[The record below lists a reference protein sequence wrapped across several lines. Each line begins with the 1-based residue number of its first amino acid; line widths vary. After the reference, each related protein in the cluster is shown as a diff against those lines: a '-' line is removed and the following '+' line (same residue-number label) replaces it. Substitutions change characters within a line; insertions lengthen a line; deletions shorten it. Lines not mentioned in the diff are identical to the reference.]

1 MEKDDDSEYYAFPV
15 EMLFKAQPG
24 LGSPM
29 AARRE
34 ENMEGLARQQH
45 SEMQA
50 WQRDAESAAATAH
63 LGEADKIQPLAA
75 LKSQHN
81 AASECAESVKIPQ
94 SVLEALDVP
103 PPALQLEQHG
113 KVGEGGQRVPESED
127 VVGGVRVQLGPGE
140 CDDVFDKRHSRTT
153 VSTVQLGLAAGST
166 VQPGLAAGSTVQ
178 PGLAAGSTVQP
189 LLAAA
194 ATAAQADVN
203 AGCAGES
210 TVDKAQPAQLAS
222 GTATSRVQNLP
233 ALGSTTTDFAIK
245 TGAGRVPDTSPGVVG
260 QQADAAHISSG
271 VRHSIAPPPPGSHDE
286 GTSTDMTSSAQQQI
300 SSPGFQLKYSP
311 SSASQDKPEGTGAD
325 QPEGEYTPGEFSRR
339 QRAAASKPIPGSGDG
354 HVESRRIPVHATS
367 HVGSADK
374 HSPVSFSNTL
384 ALTAATADEHEDVH
398 QDKLVSQSASS
409 TLATDDVKV
418 QIRSTDSS
426 RQAYEVQHRQGHT
439 GVHTALTEL
448 HTSGTN
454 NPPVSA
460 HSVELG
466 REQSGL
472 VSMATTLSA
481 LTLHA
486 VTLTAPA
493 GSISRTPHSDPGPD
507 TSAVEF
513 QSEQG
518 IAHGSLLPSSVGEP
532 PVSLSTKS
540 GDFRTPH
547 ADSTPSSTT
556 MKTVSEKE
564 PASSSPPSASSLLL
578 NMSTQSSR
586 SATGTATVDSP
597 HAAQESSCTYSPA
610 VTWSSTSINS
620 SKSTITTEE
629 SAITSSKSAITTE
642 ESAITSEKSA
652 ITTEESAIT
661 TEESAITSEKSA
673 ITTEE
678 SAITTE
684 ESAITSEKSA
694 ITTEESA
701 ITTEESA
708 ITTEESAI
716 TSEKSAITSEK
727 SAITTEESAITSS
740 KSAITSEE
748 SAITASKSA
757 ITSEAS
763 ASSLTSSKF
772 AGVISGT
779 AASSS
784 SNASGKSVGTSE
796 KCAIT
801 SEISATS
808 LSSVSGKSAS
818 SRTGSKSAGSSSG
831 KSFSSGSSGKSASVT
846 RRESAR
852 NVSSKSASGTR
863 RRSTGS
869 ASGKSASGTR
879 GRSAGSSGGSISKS
893 PGGISGK
900 SGRLATGGPKLSTV
914 GGPKLSTITESYL
927 EGHSHSATVKAEKST
942 IVPTM
947 LASAATV
954 SAATASSATASAATV
969 SAATASP
976 SKCIPVITVQPPTTE
991 EESQTEAE
999 RKHGKQPIIKPRWA
1013 SLPTT
1018 NPRFLSPKLR
1028 KTKST
1033 SSKRKLTTTVRSPP
1047 KGAQLETSPVT
1058 TSTPKPA
1065 ASRST
1070 VRSRSM
1076 TAPAA
1081 VSTTMVDSRGRVVA
1095 RKTLLQARLDSVN
1108 RQAWA
1113 ELAEKDKQPTETM
1126 PDQSPVTTSRSH
1138 HPSTVT
1144 GTLSVAEDDVF
1155 GFARESTG
1163 TPDRVLYGGGATRD
1177 ALGQEPTDRSLLRRS
1192 FRRVSAW
1199 GQKRLSSGTGSRVRE
1214 TDDVDAAAAGVAAHQ
1229 TGSAPTTPVHSRG
1242 GKSPSQL
1249 SLNDST
1255 SSFRSVT
1262 SPLISE
1268 SPTTTD
1274 MALLKQRFSTGTYS
1288 SANAVDLSD
1297 VPFQEETLCI
1307 QVLSNVYVANIN
1319 TICQPSMLALRRIRY
1334 VVNLSGRELPL
1345 LPLFLVTHDLY
1356 ISDKC
1361 ITPSLFKCGS
1371 DFIQEHRASGYGIV
1385 VYSEQGASRAP
1396 ACIIDYLIRHE
1407 GRALLPAYN
1416 LIKSLLPHVSMSLR
1430 LFQMLLSVERSELG
1444 VNSMD
1449 AEDYI
1454 HENLTLPRLSHY
1466 V

>member
-63 LGEADKIQPLAA
+63 SGEADKIQPLAA

-140 CDDVFDKRHSRTT
+140 CDDVFDKRHSKPT
-153 VSTVQLGLAAGST
+153 VSTVQ
-166 VQPGLAAGSTVQ
+166 PG
-178 PGLAAGSTVQP
+178 
-189 LLAAA
+189 LAAA

-233 ALGSTTTDFAIK
+233 ALGSTTTDFAIT

-271 VRHSIAPPPPGSHDE
+271 VQHSIAPPPPGSHDE

-311 SSASQDKPEGTGAD
+311 SSASQDKPEVTGAD

-374 HSPVSFSNTL
+374 HIPVSFSNTL

-409 TLATDDVKV
+409 TLATDDAKI

-426 RQAYEVQHRQGHT
+426 RQAYEVQHCQGHT

-493 GSISRTPHSDPGPD
+493 GSISRTPHSDPGLD

-532 PVSLSTKS
+532 PVLLSTKS

-564 PASSSPPSASSLLL
+564 PASCSPPSASSLLL

-629 SAITSSKSAITTE
+629 SAITS
-642 ESAITSEKSA
+642 EKSA
-652 ITTEESAIT
+652 IT
-661 TEESAITSEKSA
+661 
-673 ITTEE
+673 
-678 SAITTE
+678 
-684 ESAITSEKSA
+684 
-694 ITTEESA
+694 
-701 ITTEESA
+701 
-708 ITTEESAI
+708 
-716 TSEKSAITSEK
+716 
-727 SAITTEESAITSS
+727 
-740 KSAITSEE
+740 
-748 SAITASKSA
+748 
-757 ITSEAS
+757 
-763 ASSLTSSKF
+763 
-772 AGVISGT
+772 
-779 AASSS
+779 
-784 SNASGKSVGTSE
+784 
-796 KCAIT
+796 
-801 SEISATS
+801 
-808 LSSVSGKSAS
+808 
-818 SRTGSKSAGSSSG
+818 
-831 KSFSSGSSGKSASVT
+831 
-846 RRESAR
+846 
-852 NVSSKSASGTR
+852 
-863 RRSTGS
+863 
-869 ASGKSASGTR
+869 
-879 GRSAGSSGGSISKS
+879 
-893 PGGISGK
+893 
-900 SGRLATGGPKLSTV
+900 
-914 GGPKLSTITESYL
+914 
-927 EGHSHSATVKAEKST
+927 
-942 IVPTM
+942 
-947 LASAATV
+947 
-954 SAATASSATASAATV
+954 
-969 SAATASP
+969 
-976 SKCIPVITVQPPTTE
+976 
-991 EESQTEAE
+991 
-999 RKHGKQPIIKPRWA
+999 
-1013 SLPTT
+1013 
-1018 NPRFLSPKLR
+1018 
-1028 KTKST
+1028 
-1033 SSKRKLTTTVRSPP
+1033 
-1047 KGAQLETSPVT
+1047 
-1058 TSTPKPA
+1058 
-1065 ASRST
+1065 
-1070 VRSRSM
+1070 
-1076 TAPAA
+1076 
-1081 VSTTMVDSRGRVVA
+1081 
-1095 RKTLLQARLDSVN
+1095 
-1108 RQAWA
+1108 
-1113 ELAEKDKQPTETM
+1113 
-1126 PDQSPVTTSRSH
+1126 
-1138 HPSTVT
+1138 
-1144 GTLSVAEDDVF
+1144 
-1155 GFARESTG
+1155 
-1163 TPDRVLYGGGATRD
+1163 
-1177 ALGQEPTDRSLLRRS
+1177 
-1192 FRRVSAW
+1192 
-1199 GQKRLSSGTGSRVRE
+1199 
-1214 TDDVDAAAAGVAAHQ
+1214 
-1229 TGSAPTTPVHSRG
+1229 
-1242 GKSPSQL
+1242 
-1249 SLNDST
+1249 
-1255 SSFRSVT
+1255 
-1262 SPLISE
+1262 
-1268 SPTTTD
+1268 
-1274 MALLKQRFSTGTYS
+1274 
-1288 SANAVDLSD
+1288 
-1297 VPFQEETLCI
+1297 
-1307 QVLSNVYVANIN
+1307 
-1319 TICQPSMLALRRIRY
+1319 
-1334 VVNLSGRELPL
+1334 
-1345 LPLFLVTHDLY
+1345 
-1356 ISDKC
+1356 
-1361 ITPSLFKCGS
+1361 
-1371 DFIQEHRASGYGIV
+1371 
-1385 VYSEQGASRAP
+1385 
-1396 ACIIDYLIRHE
+1396 
-1407 GRALLPAYN
+1407 
-1416 LIKSLLPHVSMSLR
+1416 
-1430 LFQMLLSVERSELG
+1430 
-1444 VNSMD
+1444 
-1449 AEDYI
+1449 
-1454 HENLTLPRLSHY
+1454 
-1466 V
+1466 